1 MIVFLCLICINYS
14 NPIAHFETSM
24 GGFDIELFLDVMPIT
39 VSNFV
44 DLANSGFYNGLSFH
58 RVIENFML
66 QFGCPYSKNP
76 SDPRAGT
83 GGPPPNSRFKNLK
96 TGQMMFRDS
105 EGNIPDEFAAK
116 ISNDIGTV
124 AMANT
129 GQPNTG
135 GSQIFINVHHND
147 YLDWWSGSEAR
158 HPVFGK
164 VIRGMDLVN
173 RISKV
178 QTDQGDKPMQPIIVR
193 SVTVNGVT
201 NNRAGYA
208 QPDVAHHTNSFQHG
222 QNMRPYATF
231 NHNGFPVSGN
241 VYQRGNGG
249 NLYQRGNAGGNYRAQ
264 SQSQGYQSQYQN
276 HGSYGRSGR

>member
-1 MIVFLCLICINYS
+1 MIVFLFFICVITS

-24 GGFDIELFLDVMPIT
+24 GGFDIELLLDVMPIT

-76 SDPRAGT
+76 KDPRAGS

-96 TGQMMFRDS
+96 TGQMMSRDRG
-105 EGNIPDEFAAK
+105 GNIQDEFAAK

-129 GQPNTG
+129 GQPNSG
-135 GSQIFINVHHND
+135 GSQMFINVHHND

-164 VIRGMDLVN
+164 VIGGMDLVN

-178 QTDQGDKPMQPIIVR
+178 QTDEGDKPIQPIIVR
-193 SVTVNGVT
+193 SVTVNGV
-201 NNRAGYA
+201 NNRPTHPGVA
-208 QPDVAHHTNSFQHG
+208 QHTNSFQRGH
-222 QNMRPYATF
+222 NVRPYATF
-231 NHNGFPVSGN
+231 NHYGFQGNGQN
-241 VYQRGNGG
+241 LYQRGNGG
-249 NLYQRGNAGGNYRAQ
+249 NFYQRGNSGGNYR
-264 SQSQGYQSQYQN
+264 SQSQTQSYESRYQN
-276 HGSYGRSGR
+276 QGSYGRLVR